1 MDNGDGVK
9 ATQVLLGTSK
19 YAVAHEQESELYQGG
34 YLDFIPFT
42 TMEKAKKALAPER
55 LSIMD
60 DICFYWKSHRDQ
72 LLHKNDSSNK
82 TQLLATYFLQK
93 IIASNYMILVGYL
106 EANLNELEIAIINT
120 QVKEKQKHQ
129 TMNVTDKWSIL
140 QSWSHRFPEYCGM
153 IDNILE
159 WHKLAGEHLAGD
171 PKKKWEGCTAD
182 FTAIKR
188 RLGGLR
194 ERKQLLSDSFVG
206 LASMA
211 GIQESLDEAK
221 AVKLLAFLGFFFV
234 PMSFVA
240 SIFAMPNHAPTL
252 KHGFRHYSYVA
263 FPIALGMTLLVVV
276 VLWGLSIQLQLRSAR
291 DWAKKKIAVV

>member
-1 MDNGDGVK
+1 VK
-9 ATQVLLGTSK
+9 ATQVILGSSIKATP
-19 YAVAHEQESELYQGG
+19 HEHESEPYQGG

-42 TMEKAKKALAPER
+42 TMEEAKKALAPER

-60 DICFYWKSHRDQ
+60 DICFYWNNHKDQ
-72 LLHKNDSSNK
+72 LSHKNDSSNK
-82 TQLLATYFLQK
+82 THLLATYFLQK

-106 EANLNELEIAIINT
+106 EANLNELETAIINT

-153 IDNILE
+153 IDDILE
-159 WHKLAGEHLAGD
+159 WHKLAGENLVGD
-171 PKKKWEGCTAD
+171 LKTKWKGCTAD

-188 RLGGLR
+188 RLGDLR
-194 ERKQLLSDSFVG
+194 ERTQLLSDSFVG

-221 AVKLLAFLGFFFV
+221 AVKLLAILGFFFV

-240 SIFAMPNHAPTL
+240 SVFAMPNHAPAI
-252 KHGFRHYSYVA
+252 KPGFGHYSYIA
-263 FPIALGMTLLVVV
+263 FPIALGMTLVVV
-276 VLWGLSIQLQLRSAR
+276 GVLWGLSIQLHLRSAR
-291 DWAKKKIAVV
+291 DWAKKKKSNK